1 MAEVEFG
8 GLKFSGGKMIAL
20 LTALSTLGGAAWGG
34 FEIYKDYMDMK
45 EIIQNI
51 DTDAIAAR
59 NDVIETKLDEAID
72 YTRDIKSG
80 LKDDIFKLE
89 QNIERM
95 EDKVDE
101 SERRVKDTQSSIE
114 ATLAGVREDL
124 NTNGGELYY
133 ANGTEY
139 IGLYHIHPEQG
150 PMVGAKH
157 SELPHSKLYY
167 TSQLPKIPGKEY
179 EDFISNYSPNTG
191 FRALTCYRCIK
202 TPTGQNQVVGFIPKD
217 KNLGCG
223 KNNFTDYNLA
233 VQSCNTSQ
241 VRNPEIINESP
252 SSTPAQQVNEA
263 PSTRSIPNIAPSSG
277 GGGGY

>member
-8 GLKFSGGKMIAL
+8 GLKFSGGKMFAI

-59 NDVIETKLDEAID
+59 NNVIETKLDEAID

-101 SERRVKDTQSSIE
+101 SERRVKDTQASIE
-114 ATLAGVREDL
+114 ATLAGVRDDL
-124 NTNGGELYY
+124 NNQSKDVTSSIREVE
-133 ANGTEY
+133 AT
-139 IGLYHIHPEQG
+139 
-150 PMVGAKH
+150 VRA
-157 SELPHSKLYY
+157 SE
-167 TSQLPKIPGKEY
+167 
-179 EDFISNYSPNTG
+179 
-191 FRALTCYRCIK
+191 
-202 TPTGQNQVVGFIPKD
+202 KD
-217 KNLGCG
+217 
-223 KNNFTDYNLA
+223 
-233 VQSCNTSQ
+233 
-241 VRNPEIINESP
+241 VRNVMKE
-252 SSTPAQQVNEA
+252 TVNELETKMDRLDEKLNERLQEA
-263 PSTRSIPNIAPSSG
+263 LDNPLSD
-277 GGGGY
+277 